1 MDSIMFE
8 KIYDEAEKKRRKV
21 MVEKATQYA
30 VGGDRLYNFK
40 RASEI
45 ERNTPAQAL
54 WGKATKHLIS
64 IIDMVEGNSPA
75 TQEAIDEKIGDMQNY
90 LDLLRAIFIEQLAVA
105 AEIKEITDAINIV
118 SLEAGRVNASAA
130 GRQLRKITKNLKAER
145 KAKKCTGSKLRRK

>member
-64 IIDMVEGNSPA
+64 IIDMVEGNSPV
-75 TQEAIDEKIGDMQNY
+75 TQDLIDEKIGDMQNY
-90 LDLLRAIFIEQLAVA
+90 LDLLRAIFVEKLQ
-105 AEIKEITDAINIV
+105 
-118 SLEAGRVNASAA
+118 SEA
-130 GRQLRKITKNLKAER
+130 RKITKALKTKR
-145 KAKKCTGSKLRRK
+145 KAKKCTDSKLRRK